1 MKDGNRRVALVTGGG
16 KGIGRAISAR
26 LLADGFDVVI
36 CGRNAPAEL
45 PSHGARAATFE
56 ACDVR
61 DADAVRAMVDRII
74 ARHGRLDLV
83 VNNAGGSP
91 EADAAT
97 AEDLMR
103 SRYTAYA
110 VGDADYLLRTW
121 APETRPSRVRID
133 PAQRWL
139 SLEVLA
145 SAGGLLDAA
154 GTVEFVASF
163 TV

>member
-1 MKDGNRRVALVTGGG
+1 
-16 KGIGRAISAR
+16 
-26 LLADGFDVVI
+26 
-36 CGRNAPAEL
+36 
-45 PSHGARAATFE
+45 
-56 ACDVR
+56 
-61 DADAVRAMVDRII
+61 
-74 ARHGRLDLV
+74 
-83 VNNAGGSP
+83 
-91 EADAAT
+91 
-97 AEDLMR
+97 MR

-163 TV
+163 TVEGGGDAQPRGIHERSRFRRDHGRWLYVDGDHLPV